1 MAGPRT
7 LKVLHGSASRTLL
20 PGCPWW
26 SPGEV
31 LAYPK
36 APPVSAAEKM
46 TQRSQHMQ
54 LEAEPGQTPSDAPPV
69 PPQISSRQC
78 GVFRGSACRRP
89 LPWEAREA
97 WSSAN
102 PSEVGSHI
110 WVTAACLSSAH
121 THRRAGG
128 GTTGRHL
135 ASSPLGLEPLLL
147 RQLPLLLALLRQ
159 PLGLGR
165 LPQPL
170 LLLLLLLLQQ
180 LLVPPLLLVL

>member
-54 LEAEPGQTPSDAPPV
+54 LEAEPGQTPSDAPPCSSPNLQSPV
-69 PPQISSRQC
+69 RCIQGVCLPQA
-78 GVFRGSACRRP
+78 SA
-89 LPWEAREA
+89 L
-97 WSSAN
+97 
-102 PSEVGSHI
+102 
-110 WVTAACLSSAH
+110 
-121 THRRAGG
+121 G
-128 GTTGRHL
+128 GTRSL
-135 ASSPLGLEPLLL
+135 VFS
-147 RQLPLLLALLRQ
+147 Q
-159 PLGLGR
+159 PK
-165 LPQPL
+165 
-170 LLLLLLLLQQ
+170 
-180 LLVPPLLLVL
+180 